1 VELKLLV
8 VEDRVVEHQVL
19 FVHLEELVDQV
30 VV

>member
-8 VEDRVVEHQVL
+8 VVDLVVEHQVL
-19 FVHLEELVDQV
+19 FPHLEEMVDQV